1 MLNQGWLYRERVPRD
16 FAGWSVLA
24 YYAKRYRHSEAS
36 VWEARVVAGE
46 VRVEGRV
53 VSPTY
58 ALRAG
63 ESLCYARPP
72 WEEPAVPLDIEV
84 LYEDAEVLV
93 VAKPSGLPVMP
104 AGGFLQH
111 TLWWQMRQRYPKDPP
126 IPVHRLGRGT
136 SGILL
141 LARTAQARASL
152 SQQLRQSTAGH
163 KGMRKS
169 YRALVGESDLPAQFL
184 VDAPIGKVEHPLL
197 GQIYAAH
204 PQGSY
209 AYSEGQVLG
218 RRAGET
224 LVEMTIATGRPHQI
238 RIHLAV
244 MGFPLLGDPLY
255 GVGGKVIVSEKSG
268 GLGGSCTIEESRG
281 SEVAGMI
288 EELRGLG
295 GAGAFDGSR
304 GSKGEGAFDG
314 SRGSEG
320 ADVSEEWR
328 VALPGDGGYA
338 LHACQVVFQHPRTC
352 ETMEIHCAP
361 PARLAW

>member
-1 MLNQGWLYRERVPRD
+1 MLNQGWLYQERVSRD

-36 VWEARVVAGE
+36 VWEARIVAGE

-53 VSPTY
+53 VSPMY
-58 ALRAG
+58 LLRAG

-72 WEEPAVPLDIEV
+72 WEEPDVPLEIEV
-84 LYEDAEVLV
+84 LYEDAEVLA

-111 TLWWQMRQRYPKDPP
+111 TLWWQMRERYPKDPP

-163 KGMRKS
+163 KPMRKS
-169 YRALVGESDLPAQFL
+169 YRALVGESDLPAQFV

-204 PQGSY
+204 PQGAY
-209 AYSEGQVLG
+209 AYSEGRVLG
-218 RRAGET
+218 RRSGET
-224 LVEMTIATGRPHQI
+224 LVEMIIATGRPHQI

-255 GVGGKVIVSEKSG
+255 GVGGQVILS
-268 GLGGSCTIEESRG
+268 
-281 SEVAGMI
+281 
-288 EELRGLG
+288 EEL
-295 GAGAFDGSR
+295 
-304 GSKGEGAFDG
+304 
-314 SRGSEG
+314 RGSEG
-320 ADVSEEWR
+320 AEISEDER

-338 LHACQVVFQHPRTC
+338 LHACQVVFQHPRTL
-352 ETMEIHCAP
+352 EIMEIHCAP
-361 PARLAW
+361 PAKLAW

>member
-1 MLNQGWLYRERVPRD
+1 
-16 FAGWSVLA
+16 
-24 YYAKRYRHSEAS
+24 
-36 VWEARVVAGE
+36 VWEARIVAGE

-53 VSPTY
+53 VSPMY
-58 ALRAG
+58 LLRAG

-72 WEEPAVPLDIEV
+72 WEEPDVPLEIEV
-84 LYEDAEVLV
+84 LYEDAEVLA

-111 TLWWQMRQRYPKDPP
+111 TLWWQMRERYPKDPP

-169 YRALVGESDLPAQFL
+169 YRALVGESDLPAQFV

-204 PQGSY
+204 PQGAY
-209 AYSEGQVLG
+209 AYSEGRVLG
-218 RRAGET
+218 RRSGET
-224 LVEMTIATGRPHQI
+224 LVEMIIATGRPHQI

-255 GVGGKVIVSEKSG
+255 GVGGQVILS
-268 GLGGSCTIEESRG
+268 
-281 SEVAGMI
+281 
-288 EELRGLG
+288 EEL
-295 GAGAFDGSR
+295 
-304 GSKGEGAFDG
+304 
-314 SRGSEG
+314 RGSEG
-320 ADVSEEWR
+320 AEISEDER

-338 LHACQVVFQHPRTC
+338 LHACQVVFQHPRTL
-352 ETMEIHCAP
+352 EIMEIHCAP
-361 PARLAW
+361 PAKLAW